1 MLNANVGFLNSAG
14 VSSRSPIQMAS
25 YMSLV
30 ASLGSMIL
38 GLLLASHART
48 IGQSM
53 VLQQVSNYA
62 VSSQLLV
69 LTAIGIGSISI
80 RHR

>member
-1 MLNANVGFLNSAG
+1 
-14 VSSRSPIQMAS
+14 
-25 YMSLV
+25 
-30 ASLGSMIL
+30 MIL